1 MLRFLSR
8 FGESAKGRR
17 FFSGYLPSGIR
28 KMPTNRFHLRGTLPG
43 FQEVNRNLPLAFTQI
58 RSVSSIHKKYMKIDV
73 KKKKERKE
81 KMPKVVQMKHFSV
94 ALVGRTNVGKST
106 LFNRLVGRKDALVSK
121 EAGTTR
127 DRREGLAHISGLEF
141 TLIDT
146 GGYVVSNKDISMTEQ
161 QINKQTEYAVEKAD
175 IIFFLIDGKVGITG
189 EDRGI
194 AAVNNFPIYVV
205 VNKTEGLFTK
215 VDANGDCAPWEDM
228 KAQIYELGLGEPIG
242 VSAEHGD
249 GLLDIFDVL
258 YPYGDLLNLRKKED
272 RERYEASQ
280 QQISTDTQPYDIRFN
295 EEKDRDDEILQL
307 TILGIPNSGKSTL
320 LNTLL
325 KTDRFITGSIPGLT
339 RDTVSTEVEYKGRKI
354 RLVDTPGIPKADG
367 VLPPSLN
374 SLSIYHAHKQLD
386 YAHVVALI
394 LDGSR
399 ILTKH
404 DLALAKEILDKG
416 RGLFIVLNKSDVMQS
431 TAVAK
436 KQLVTYIDRYIPMAG
451 KVPSIVVSALY
462 GKGTDAV
469 YPLALDVFDRWRTR
483 ISTGIL
489 NRWLEAVTFRHPP
502 PRTSTGKEV
511 KLKYLTQTKARPPS
525 FVLFS
530 NVKDIDRTY
539 LRYLSSCLREEFNL
553 DGIPI
558 RIFVRTGDNPYT
570 VGIVFFRNVKSHK
583 V

>member
-1 MLRFLSR
+1 M
-8 FGESAKGRR
+8 
-17 FFSGYLPSGIR
+17 
-28 KMPTNRFHLRGTLPG
+28 
-43 FQEVNRNLPLAFTQI
+43 Q
-58 RSVSSIHKKYMKIDV
+58 
-73 KKKKERKE
+73 
-81 KMPKVVQMKHFSV
+81 
-94 ALVGRTNVGKST
+94 
-106 LFNRLVGRKDALVSK
+106 
-121 EAGTTR
+121 
-127 DRREGLAHISGLEF
+127 
-141 TLIDT
+141 
-146 GGYVVSNKDISMTEQ
+146 
-161 QINKQTEYAVEKAD
+161 
-175 IIFFLIDGKVGITG
+175 
-189 EDRGI
+189 
-194 AAVNNFPIYVV
+194 
-205 VNKTEGLFTK
+205 TEGLFTK
-215 VDANGDCAPWEDM
+215 VDANGNCTPWEDM

-280 QQISTDTQPYDIRFN
+280 KQISTDTQPYDIRFN
-295 EEKDRDDEILQL
+295 VDAVGILLKIEIQEEKDRDDEILQL

-374 SLSIYHAHKQLD
+374 SLSVYHAHKQLD

-436 KQLVTYIDRYIPMAG
+436 KQLVTYIDRYIPM
-451 KVPSIVVSALY
+451 V
-462 GKGTDAV
+462 
-469 YPLALDVFDRWRTR
+469 
-483 ISTGIL
+483 
-489 NRWLEAVTFRHPP
+489 
-502 PRTSTGKEV
+502 
-511 KLKYLTQTKARPPS
+511 
-525 FVLFS
+525 
-530 NVKDIDRTY
+530 
-539 LRYLSSCLREEFNL
+539 
-553 DGIPI
+553 
-558 RIFVRTGDNPYT
+558 
-570 VGIVFFRNVKSHK
+570 
-583 V
+583 